1 MARLDH
7 GAPPC
12 CLLTDRTWSK
22 TRKASEIAGLNAA
35 RHNARGLPQLK
46 KRLSSR
52 SRNNLS
58 WRDLISL
65 QLLISAMNSNRTLG
79 IDSIPAEISK
89 LGAPTHWRLCSAKY
103 RSEDVMLEDFR
114 GGIIVAFHKN
124 KGSKSDCG
132 NNKGILFLS
141 VARSLSTFT
150 WTYWSRSPKWVS
162 QRRNVA
168 SDRRAAPWTW
178 YLVSGTSGEGHWA
191 EQGPLL
197 CLYRFHK
204 GLWYSHQ
211 GGPLDGPGEIRLTK
225 EVCDADPAASRQNER
240 TGSLQRR
247 PNSCLRKCS

>member
-22 TRKASEIAGLNAA
+22 TRKDSEITGLNAA

-79 IDSIPAEISK
+79 IDSIPAEIFKAGGPNALQSI
-89 LGAPTHWRLCSAKY
+89 GARMSCLKIFAIVS
-103 RSEDVMLEDFR
+103 S
-114 GGIIVAFHKN
+114 VAFHKN
-124 KGSKSDCG
+124 KGSKSDCK

-141 VARSLSTFT
+141 VARSLSAFA
-150 WTYWSRSPKWVS
+150 WTDWSRSPK
-162 QRRNVA
+162 
-168 SDRRAAPWTW
+168 
-178 YLVSGTSGEGHWA
+178 
-191 EQGPLL
+191 
-197 CLYRFHK
+197 
-204 GLWYSHQ
+204 
-211 GGPLDGPGEIRLTK
+211 
-225 EVCDADPAASRQNER
+225 
-240 TGSLQRR
+240 
-247 PNSCLRKCS
+247 